1 MAAPEFFASNLYVET
16 LATPR
21 AARSKARSDLLTAGL
36 AWAQVAADFTTC
48 AIGMAATQIVSTLC
62 IARTPHLLQMQDVAP
77 TSAAFA
83 IIAVLLL
90 HRDGASRKVSGLLGI
105 RATERAIRA
114 SVQALFLLLTIRLL
128 LGQLVPW
135 TSSLIALFVIP
146 VLLILEKQCFSSIA
160 GKFERRVE
168 GSLQRAVILG
178 AGDVGRTVVSNL
190 RQAPSSGLDP
200 VAVVD
205 DSRECNEGALLE
217 MGYRGRQSIPV
228 DLRPLSASLLKA
240 YRCDMLLV
248 TISDLS
254 ADKLAA
260 ATDAAHQVG
269 SDIAVLREI
278 GVERQPFSEPL
289 DLDGVHFTTSR
300 ERPESRLYSLIKRAT
315 DILVSV
321 TLIALLAPLLALI
334 WILIRLDSPGPSLFV
349 QERIGRNGA
358 FFKILK
364 FRTMFTGAPRYA
376 RSPTSSQDPRI
387 TRIGRFL
394 RRLSL
399 DELPQL
405 LNVLTGTMSLVG
417 PRPEMPYIVDHY
429 DARQLLRLRVKPGIT
444 GLWQLSAD
452 RAFPIHENLEYDLYY
467 IRNRNVSMDVAILM
481 HTLIF
486 ALCGG
491 V

>member
-1 MAAPEFFASNLYVET
+1 MAAPKFFASNLYVET
-16 LATPR
+16 LVTPR
-21 AARSKARSDLLTAGL
+21 AARSKARRDLFTTGL
-36 AWAQVAADFTTC
+36 AWAQSAADFAAC
-48 AIGMAATQIVSTLC
+48 AVGMAATQIVSALC
-62 IARTPHLLQMQDVAP
+62 IARTPHLLQMQDVAAI
-77 TSAAFA
+77 SAAFA
-83 IIAVLLL
+83 IIVVLLL
-90 HRDGASRKVSGLLGI
+90 HRDGASRKVGGLLGI
-105 RATERAIRA
+105 RETERAIRA
-114 SVQALFLLLTIRLL
+114 SAQALFLLLTIRLL
-128 LGQLVPW
+128 LGQLVPL
-135 TSSLIALFVIP
+135 TSSLIALFAIP

-160 GKFERRVE
+160 GKLQRRTE

-178 AGDVGRTVVSNL
+178 AGDIGRSVVSNL
-190 RQAPSSGLDP
+190 CQAPGIGLVP
-200 VAVVD
+200 VAVID
-205 DSRECNEGALLE
+205 DRREYDEGALLE
-217 MGYRGRQSIPV
+217 MGYRGRQSMPV

-248 TISDLS
+248 TIPNLP
-254 ADKLAA
+254 AEKLAVA
-260 ATDAAHQVG
+260 ADAAHQVG

-278 GVERQPFSEPL
+278 GVECQPFSEPL
-289 DLDGVHFTTSR
+289 DLDGVQFTTSR

-321 TLIALLAPLLALI
+321 TLIALLAPILALI
-334 WILIRLDSPGPSLFV
+334 WTLIRLDSPGPSLFV

-358 FFKILK
+358 FFKIFK

-376 RSPTSSQDPRI
+376 RSPTASHDRRI
-387 TRIGRFL
+387 TRIGRLL

-405 LNVLTGTMSLVG
+405 FNVLTGTMSLVG
-417 PRPEMPYIVDHY
+417 PRPEMPFIVAQY
-429 DARQLLRLRVKPGIT
+429 NARQQLRLRAKPGIT

-467 IRNRNVSMDVAILM
+467 IHNRTFSMDVAILI